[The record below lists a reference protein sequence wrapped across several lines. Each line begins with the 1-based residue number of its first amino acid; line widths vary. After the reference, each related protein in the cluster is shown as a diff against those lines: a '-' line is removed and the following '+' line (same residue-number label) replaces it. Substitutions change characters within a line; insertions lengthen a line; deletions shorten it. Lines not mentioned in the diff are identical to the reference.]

1 MHNKLKQRAALN
13 LANQNEITDEV
24 IRRCCEDADEIKGT
38 RIVPYWALED
48 FAYIRLKIYLKINL
62 SEEDALLYEN
72 ALKQIKSA
80 PIQENGEVINS
91 CFKAKKRKGILV

>member
-13 LANQNEITDEV
+13 LANQNEITDEL
-24 IRRCCEDADEIKGT
+24 IGRCCEDANEIKGT
-38 RIVPYWALED
+38 HIVPYWVLED

-72 ALKQIKSA
+72 ALKQIKNS
-80 PIQENGEVINS
+80 PLEKNGEVINS
-91 CFKAKKRKGILV
+91 RFKAKKRKGILV

>member
-24 IRRCCEDADEIKGT
+24 ISRCCEDADEIKGNHLA
-38 RIVPYWALED
+38 PYWALED

-72 ALKQIKSA
+72 ALKEIKNS
-80 PIQENGEVINS
+80 PLEKNGEVINS